1 MTGKDLIR
9 YILDN
14 NLENEPIVQNGQ
26 LVGFLST
33 EEAAV
38 KFNVG
43 IATVA
48 IWYKLGAIDG
58 IELGNTIYIFA
69 NAEPTIKKE
78 NRFDINKDIVSP
90 KLLQETYTKIVEASS
105 VVNPTLTVNTEKGE

>member
-14 NLENEPIVQNGQ
+14 DLENEPIVQNGK
-26 LVGFLST
+26 LIGFISI

-43 IATVA
+43 IAMVA
-48 IWYKLGAIDG
+48 IWYKLGAIEG

-69 NAEPTIKKE
+69 NAEPSIKKE
-78 NRFDINKDIVSP
+78 NRFDIPKDIISSN
-90 KLLQETYTKIVEASS
+90 LLQETYTKIVE
-105 VVNPTLTVNTEKGE
+105 NPSIAEKGE